1 VAINL
6 LCGFIL
12 KKLKL
17 LIMMK
22 ISWTLL
28 ILIALTGNAFAQKT
42 IQELATMPEKKFD
55 KLMTEENYAGQVR
68 TFAKAYEKQTGKDL
82 PDPVPVPL
90 KRVALLSFFTAD
102 YSEVDVKL
110 ARKSK
115 HGGAI
120 IENYINTAGGSLLVN
135 DFYKLSINEIKQIF
149 ASNGMELL
157 TPEEFLVTEEQKQ
170 IYENTEIN
178 ISKFAAGVTGV
189 TSVLLKRDNKGL
201 VTADGYR
208 LYSEPIVNNGMD
220 MRAVRDLG
228 KLANELDVDAFL
240 TINTLTQLEKGV
252 VGLKGINM
260 SLHAPNPVPNDP
272 EMKYGMGFY
281 YEGILVGSIG
291 FTLEKYMPFAK
302 LPKKATS
309 FEDVDLKGFTALM
322 ERMTNQL
329 LDSKKQN
336 FGQ

>member
-1 VAINL
+1 
-6 LCGFIL
+6 
-12 KKLKL
+12 
-17 LIMMK
+17 MK

-102 YSEVDVKL
+102 FSQIDVK
-110 ARKSK
+110 AYRR
-115 HGGAI
+115 HQVF
-120 IENYINTAGGSLLVN
+120 ENYINEAGGRMLVN
-135 DFYKLSINEIKQIF
+135 EFYGLSINELKKIF
-149 ASNGMELL
+149 AANGMELL
-157 TPEEFLVTEEQKQ
+157 TPDEYLKTDAQKQ
-170 IYENTEIN
+170 LYNTYEVSVSKLASGTSA
-178 ISKFAAGVTGV
+178 ISSFF
-189 TSVLLKRDNKGL
+189 LKSNNKSL
-201 VTADGYR
+201 TPVDGYKT
-208 LYSEPIVNNGMD
+208 YPAPVVNFGMD

-291 FTLEKYMPFAK
+291 FTLEKHMPFAK

-309 FEDVDLKGFTALM
+309 FEDVDLTGFTALM